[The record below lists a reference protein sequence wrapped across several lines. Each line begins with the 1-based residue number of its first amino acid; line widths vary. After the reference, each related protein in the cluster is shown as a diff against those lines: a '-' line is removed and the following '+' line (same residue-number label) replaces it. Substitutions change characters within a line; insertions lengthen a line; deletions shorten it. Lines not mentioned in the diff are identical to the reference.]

1 MGLGLRLG
9 LGLGLARGSRI
20 ARACDEKNSESS
32 LAFLQS
38 SAPWLHALASAAAL
52 VASSSWTKIGLG
64 LARLF

>member
-1 MGLGLRLG
+1 M
-9 LGLGLARGSRI
+9 ARGSRI

-38 SAPWLHALASAAAL
+38 TAPWLHALASAAAL